1 MCVPKLDLDVE
12 GMPEVA
18 ADEDGWRL
26 LLAADPVHPA
36 GGKDQGLARGEVHL
50 ETLSWHLGISSCESI
65 VRLHVWHLLQRI
77 CTWDENVWLPLPSL
91 DHCLKAT
98 RFATEGPTTKNEQP
112 EGLDSKGRNHVESP
126 AQI

>member
-1 MCVPKLDLDVE
+1 MPNCVMCVPKLDLDVE

-50 ETLSWHLGISSCESI
+50 ETLSWHLGILSCESI
-65 VRLHVWHLLQRI
+65 VKLHVCIWFI
-77 CTWDENVWLPLPSL
+77 VWFIEEFMSSI
-91 DHCLKAT
+91 DVHSQ
-98 RFATEGPTTKNEQP
+98 TTGSEK
-112 EGLDSKGRNHVESP
+112 GLFSILGS
-126 AQI
+126 